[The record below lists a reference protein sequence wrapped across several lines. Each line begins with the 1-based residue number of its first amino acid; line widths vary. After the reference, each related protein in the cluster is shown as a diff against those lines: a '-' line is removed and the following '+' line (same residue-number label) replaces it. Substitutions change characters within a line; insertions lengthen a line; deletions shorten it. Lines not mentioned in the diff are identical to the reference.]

1 MQSHERKP
9 DDKALEP
16 TRMCWVS
23 HLFASELVGCHPT
36 GRANHGE
43 QTGSQPPP
51 VNALRAMVAT
61 RRRLAWHLHHQV
73 QSPFRRVRCTC
84 GQPENAMSCLTINDL
99 SLNLALD
106 RKAMAAI
113 RGGGGAPWV
122 YGWIQPYVPQTPSIG
137 PVVNLYEVSN
147 NFYANQM
154 INQFQSVD
162 VRNFGANSNLNVSPD
177 ARNRN
182 DMV

>member
-1 MQSHERKP
+1 
-9 DDKALEP
+9 
-16 TRMCWVS
+16 
-23 HLFASELVGCHPT
+23 
-36 GRANHGE
+36 
-43 QTGSQPPP
+43 
-51 VNALRAMVAT
+51 
-61 RRRLAWHLHHQV
+61 
-73 QSPFRRVRCTC
+73 
-84 GQPENAMSCLTINDL
+84 MSCIKLNDL

-113 RGGGGAPWV
+113 RGGGGAPWI
-122 YGWIQPYVPQTPSIG
+122 YGWIQPYMPQTPSIG

-162 VRNFGANSNLNVSPD
+162 VRNTGANATLTVSPD

-182 DMV
+182 EMV

>member
-1 MQSHERKP
+1 MPANAASQCATGDGRDVP
-9 DDKALEP
+9 PIGMA
-16 TRMCWVS
+16 
-23 HLFASELVGCHPT
+23 FAPSGAE
-36 GRANHGE
+36 
-43 QTGSQPPP
+43 
-51 VNALRAMVAT
+51 
-61 RRRLAWHLHHQV
+61 
-73 QSPFRRVRCTC
+73 PFRRMRCTC
-84 GQPENAMSCLTINDL
+84 GQPENEMSCLTINDL

>member
-1 MQSHERKP
+1 MQNRVQS
-9 DDKALEP
+9 
-16 TRMCWVS
+16 
-23 HLFASELVGCHPT
+23 
-36 GRANHGE
+36 
-43 QTGSQPPP
+43 PP
-51 VNALRAMVAT
+51 VNGLQAICVT
-61 RRRLAWHLHHQV
+61 RRRLAWHLHHQA
-73 QSPFRRVRCTC
+73 QRPFRRMHCTR
-84 GQPENAMSCLTINDL
+84 GQPENDMSCLTITDL

>member
-1 MQSHERKP
+1 
-9 DDKALEP
+9 
-16 TRMCWVS
+16 
-23 HLFASELVGCHPT
+23 
-36 GRANHGE
+36 
-43 QTGSQPPP
+43 
-51 VNALRAMVAT
+51 
-61 RRRLAWHLHHQV
+61 
-73 QSPFRRVRCTC
+73 
-84 GQPENAMSCLTINDL
+84 MSCIKLTDL

-122 YGWIQPYVPQTPSIG
+122 FGWIQPYVPQTPSIG

-162 VRNFGANSNLNVSPD
+162 VRNTGANSNIAVAPNALS
-177 ARNRN
+177 RN
-182 DMV
+182 DTV

>member
-1 MQSHERKP
+1 M
-9 DDKALEP
+9 AL
-16 TRMCWVS
+16 
-23 HLFASELVGCHPT
+23 ASLSAT
-36 GRANHGE
+36 SFNRA
-43 QTGSQPPP
+43 
-51 VNALRAMVAT
+51 
-61 RRRLAWHLHHQV
+61 
-73 QSPFRRVRCTC
+73 RCTR
-84 GQPENAMSCLTINDL
+84 GEPENAMSRITVDDL
-99 SLNLALD
+99 PLNLALD

-162 VRNFGANSNLNVSPD
+162 VRNTGSNSNINVSPD
-177 ARNRN
+177 ARSRN

>member
-1 MQSHERKP
+1 
-9 DDKALEP
+9 
-16 TRMCWVS
+16 MCWVL
-23 HLFASELVGCHPT
+23 HLIECGLVGREPT
-36 GRANHGE
+36 DCVDPVRDKAA
-43 QTGSQPPP
+43 QRTP
-51 VNALRAMVAT
+51 VNALRAL
-61 RRRLAWHLHHQV
+61 RRIRPRLAWPLHHPL
-73 QSPFRRVRCTC
+73 QSPFSRTHCTR
-84 GQPENAMSCLTINDL
+84 GQPENDMSCIKLNDL

-113 RGGGGAPWV
+113 RGGGGAPWI

-162 VRNFGANSNLNVSPD
+162 VRNTGANATLTVSPD

>member
-1 MQSHERKP
+1 
-9 DDKALEP
+9 
-16 TRMCWVS
+16 
-23 HLFASELVGCHPT
+23 
-36 GRANHGE
+36 
-43 QTGSQPPP
+43 
-51 VNALRAMVAT
+51 
-61 RRRLAWHLHHQV
+61 
-73 QSPFRRVRCTC
+73 
-84 GQPENAMSCLTINDL
+84 MSCIKLNDL

-113 RGGGGAPWV
+113 RGGGGGAPWI

-162 VRNFGANSNLNVSPD
+162 VRNTGANSNINVSPD

-182 DMV
+182 DMVKPLRAARANFVGHRPRVPTRDGSARSTKMPASTSPKRDAGLSPMGWAATLSATSRAAP

>member
-1 MQSHERKP
+1 
-9 DDKALEP
+9 
-16 TRMCWVS
+16 MCWVQHQS
-23 HLFASELVGCHPT
+23 DCGLVGREPT
-36 GRANHGE
+36 HRAGHDQGKPA
-43 QTGSQPPP
+43 QRAP
-51 VNALRAMVAT
+51 VNALRAPRAI
-61 RRRLAWHLHHQV
+61 RPRLAWPLHHLVQV
-73 QSPFRRVRCTC
+73 PSSRAQCIR
-84 GQPENAMSCLTINDL
+84 GQPENDMSCIKLNDL

-162 VRNFGANSNLNVSPD
+162 VRNAGANSNITVSPD

>member
-1 MQSHERKP
+1 
-9 DDKALEP
+9 
-16 TRMCWVS
+16 
-23 HLFASELVGCHPT
+23 
-36 GRANHGE
+36 
-43 QTGSQPPP
+43 
-51 VNALRAMVAT
+51 
-61 RRRLAWHLHHQV
+61 
-73 QSPFRRVRCTC
+73 
-84 GQPENAMSCLTINDL
+84 MSCLTINDL

-182 DMV
+182 DTV

>member
-1 MQSHERKP
+1 
-9 DDKALEP
+9 
-16 TRMCWVS
+16 
-23 HLFASELVGCHPT
+23 
-36 GRANHGE
+36 
-43 QTGSQPPP
+43 
-51 VNALRAMVAT
+51 
-61 RRRLAWHLHHQV
+61 
-73 QSPFRRVRCTC
+73 
-84 GQPENAMSCLTINDL
+84 MSCIKLNDL
-99 SLNLALD
+99 TLNLALD

-122 YGWIQPYVPQTPSIG
+122 FGWIQPYVPQTPSIG

-162 VRNFGANSNLNVSPD
+162 VANTGANSTITVSPD

-182 DMV
+182 SMV